1 MKILFFI
8 SSLRAGGKERRLIE
22 LLSYLKAR
30 EEYDIKLVLA
40 YDYIHY
46 ESFFNLGI
54 KYISLNKKP
63 GNKDPM
69 IFFQLYKICNL
80 FKPDIIHTW
89 GGMETF
95 YMLPAAK
102 ITRTALVNSQITDAP
117 PQMHA
122 SSFLAFQN
130 FINFKFAD
138 VILANSFAGLK
149 AYAVE
154 KRKNAKVIYNG
165 IRLTRFENLANKADV
180 KIKYGIKTPI
190 TVVMTA
196 SYIPDKDYDTF
207 LQVAESITAKRKDV
221 SFIIVGNT
229 ENREKEFEQLKDR
242 YRNNNQII
250 LPGLISDVEALV
262 NACDIGVLFSP
273 NGEGFSNSIL
283 EYMAIGKPVIANN
296 AGGNK
301 ELITQEENGYLLP
314 LHEKQEIINKILF
327 LIDNP
332 EIRGRLGNN
341 NQQKIAD
348 QFTVEKMGKRF
359 EDIYLQSTYKK
370 NIL

>member
-22 LLSYLKAR
+22 LLSYLKVQGK
-30 EEYDIKLVLA
+30 YDIKLILA
-40 YDYIHY
+40 SEHIHY
-46 ESFFNLGI
+46 QAFFDLGI
-54 KYISLNKKP
+54 DYISLNKKP
-63 GNKDPM
+63 KDKDPK
-69 IFFQLYKICNL
+69 IFFKLYKICKL

-89 GGMETF
+89 GEMETF

-102 ITRTALVNSQITDAP
+102 ITKTTIINSQITSAP
-117 PQMHA
+117 PQMPTY
-122 SSFLAFQN
+122 SFLAFQN
-130 FINFKFAD
+130 FINFMFAD

-154 KRKNAKVIYNG
+154 KRKNTRVIYNG
-165 IRLTRFENLANKADV
+165 ISLNRFENITDKENVKA
-180 KIKYGIKTPI
+180 KFGIKTPI
-190 TVVMTA
+190 AVVMTA
-196 SYIPDKDYDTF
+196 SYTPNKDYDTF
-207 LQVAESITAKRKDV
+207 LQIAEIITSIRNDV

-229 ENREKEFEQLKDR
+229 ESREKEFEQLKNR
-242 YRNNNQII
+242 YKNNHQII

-262 NACDIGVLFSP
+262 NACDIGILFSP

-283 EYMAIGKPVIANN
+283 EYMAIGKPVIAND

-301 ELITQEENGYLLP
+301 ELITQDENGYLLP
-314 LHEKQEIINKILF
+314 LNERQAITEKIIF

-332 EIRGRLGNN
+332 EIRRKLGKN
-341 NQQKIAD
+341 NQQKIAG

-359 EDIYLQSTYKK
+359 EDIYSESVHK
-370 NIL
+370 